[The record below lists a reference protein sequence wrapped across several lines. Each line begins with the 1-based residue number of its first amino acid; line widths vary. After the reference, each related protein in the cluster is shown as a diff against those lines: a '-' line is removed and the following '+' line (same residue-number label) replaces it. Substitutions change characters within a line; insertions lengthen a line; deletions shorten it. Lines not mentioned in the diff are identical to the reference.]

1 METDLRHLTSRN
13 YNREKMPGTAQART
27 PALPNV
33 TQVDADWNSSLSA
46 VLSPPMRYEPEATVT
61 LPPVMELNIGE

>member
-46 VLSPPMRYEPEATVT
+46 VLSPPMSPK
-61 LPPVMELNIGE
+61 LQSPFPPVMELNIGE